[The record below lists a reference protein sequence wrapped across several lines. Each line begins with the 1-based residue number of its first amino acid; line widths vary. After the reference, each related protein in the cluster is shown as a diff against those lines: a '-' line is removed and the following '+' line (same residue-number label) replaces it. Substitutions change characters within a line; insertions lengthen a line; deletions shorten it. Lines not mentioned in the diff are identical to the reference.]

1 MEDKIL
7 AIVNGNELTEGDLE
21 YTIAKF
27 PPERRRMFNTE
38 AGKKQLLDQMVSFE
52 LIYLYGRENNLDK
65 EESYIASLKNA
76 EKEIL
81 TQVAISN
88 VLKDAEVTE
97 EEANN
102 YYNEHIDEFKKGAL
116 VAAKHILVDSE
127 EKALDIK
134 KEIDGGL
141 SFEDAAKKYSSCPSK
156 ERGGDLGEFP
166 RGSMVKEFEDS
177 AFSLPIGSVSSPVKT
192 QFGYH
197 LILVTERKDENVPNF
212 QEVKGTI
219 YNNLI
224 QQKQSQVYFNKIEEL
239 KRIYNVEMK

>member
-1 MEDKIL
+1 MEDKVL

-21 YTIAKF
+21 YTISKF
-27 PPERRRMFNTE
+27 PPERRGMFSTE

-52 LIYLYGRENNLDK
+52 LIYLYGKENNLDK

-81 TQVAISN
+81 TQVTISK
-88 VLKDAEVTE
+88 VLKDTKVTE
-97 EEANN
+97 EEANK
-102 YYNEHIDEFKKGAL
+102 YYNEHEDEFKKGAL
-116 VAAKHILVDSE
+116 AAAKHILVDSE

-166 RGSMVKEFEDS
+166 RGSMVKEFENA

-197 LILVTERKDENVPNF
+197 LILVTKRKDDNVSSF
-212 QEVKGTI
+212 EEVKTTI
-219 YNNLI
+219 YNNLL
-224 QQKQSQVYFNKIEEL
+224 QQKQSQVYFDKIEEL

>member
-21 YTIAKF
+21 YAISKF
-27 PPERRRMFNTE
+27 PPERRGMFSTE

-52 LIYLYGRENNLDK
+52 LMYLYGKENNLDK
-65 EESYIASLKNA
+65 EENYIAALKTA

-81 TQVAISN
+81 TQVAISK

-97 EEANN
+97 EEANK
-102 YYNEHIDEFKKGAL
+102 YYNEHKDEFKKGAL
-116 VAAKHILVDSE
+116 TTAKHILVDSE
-127 EKALDIK
+127 EKALEIK
-134 KEIDGGL
+134 NEIDGGL

-156 ERGGDLGEFP
+156 ENGGDLGEFP
-166 RGSMVKEFEDS
+166 RGSMVKEFENA

-197 LILVTERKDENVPNF
+197 LIFVTERKDDNASGY
-212 QEVKGTI
+212 QDVKGTI
-219 YNNLI
+219 YNNLL
-224 QQKQSQVYFNKIEEL
+224 QQKQSQIYFGKIEEL
-239 KRIYNVEMK
+239 KRIYNVEIK